1 MKDEQNNTAALP
13 AVQLR
18 DAVNTLM
25 QTVTTML
32 EGKVSLKILEAA
44 LHSHDDL
51 LDQLAMHSLDAST
64 LAALE
69 RIEQFITL
77 RAGDYYQTATDKLD
91 DQQKNRLISLF
102 ARRLLALDG
111 LGPATAR
118 QLFQLGVFTPEQFFA
133 MSPGALAQ
141 LQLPPATLARLI
153 PLHAQ
158 HSSLTRGS

>member
-1 MKDEQNNTAALP
+1 MTDDSNNNAVLP
-13 AVQLR
+13 AEQLR
-18 DAVNTLM
+18 DAVNTLR
-25 QTVTTML
+25 QTVTTLL
-32 EGKVSLKILEAA
+32 EGEASLTTYETAIN
-44 LHSHDDL
+44 SHDAL
-51 LDQLAMHSLDAST
+51 FDQLALRSLDAPT

-77 RAGDYYQTATDKLD
+77 HAGTYYQTAIAKLD
-91 DQQKNRLISLF
+91 EKQKNRFISLF

-118 QLFQLGVFTPEQFFA
+118 QLFQLGVFTPEHFFA
-133 MSPGALAQ
+133 LTPKELAQ

-158 HSSLTRGS
+158 QSCADTR